1 MSKYVIEDTT
11 LVSIGNAIREKDG
24 TTDKILVSE
33 LANKIKNIPQG
44 GGGGEE
50 LPAAEG
56 SEF

>member
-1 MSKYVIEDTT
+1 MSKYVINEST
-11 LVSIGNAIREKDG
+11 LTSIGDAIREKDG
-24 TTDKILVSE
+24 STEKILVSE
-33 LANKIKNIPQG
+33 LATKIKNIPQ

>member
-11 LVSIGNAIREKDG
+11 LVSIGDAIREKDG
-24 TTDKILVSE
+24 STDKILVSE

-44 GGGGEE
+44 GGGEE